1 MKDLID
7 LGNLVFNQLIKDH
20 SEIEESRMLF
30 LYGVTTSTQWSV
42 LNSDKWLLI
51 EPAGITKNFS
61 DQTIDDLNLEWKSL
75 KNSHDQKVVDL
86 KLARMRSE
94 YDRPQ
99 PKDGEI
105 IEFWSGSNTFREIK
119 F

>member
-7 LGNLVFNQLIKDH
+7 LGNLVFNQLIKEH
-20 SEIEESRMLF
+20 SEHEESRMLF
-30 LYGVTTSTQWSV
+30 LYGVTTGTQWSV

-61 DQTIDDLNLEWKSL
+61 DQTIDALTREWQSL
-75 KNSHDQKVVDL
+75 KNLHDQKAVDS
-86 KLARMRSE
+86 KLARMRAE

>member
-7 LGNLVFNQLIKDH
+7 LGNLAFNQLIKDH
-20 SEIEESRMLF
+20 AELEESRLLF
-30 LYGVTTSTQWSV
+30 LYGVTTSTQWSI

-61 DQTIDDLNLEWKSL
+61 DQTIEDLNLEWQSL
-75 KNSHDQKVVDL
+75 KNLHDQRAVDS
-86 KLARMRSE
+86 KLAKMRAE

-99 PKDGEI
+99 PKDGEV
-105 IEFWSGSNTFREIK
+105 IEFWSGSSTFREIK

>member
-7 LGNLVFNQLIKDH
+7 LGNLVFNQLIKEH
-20 SEIEESRMLF
+20 SEHEESRMLF
-30 LYGVTTSTQWSV
+30 LYGVTTGTQWSV

-61 DQTIDDLNLEWKSL
+61 DQTIDALTSEWQLL
-75 KNSHDQKVVDL
+75 KNSHDQKAVDL
-86 KLARMRSE
+86 KLARMRAE

-99 PKDGEI
+99 PKDGEV
-105 IEFWSGSNTFREIK
+105 IEFWSGSSTFREIK